1 MASWIYSQKTRVV
14 GIHRYFRKIMI
25 EKCIAFVFLS
35 LFLFSC
41 EKETTNKCEN
51 SQEGILKNLTGLDGC
66 GWIIQLSDGTKLEPI
81 NIDVFDIELLE
92 NKSVCIQYHERKDL
106 GSYCMVGKV
115 VEVDFI
121 E

>member
-1 MASWIYSQKTRVV
+1 MMVKS
-14 GIHRYFRKIMI
+14 
-25 EKCIAFVFLS
+25 IAFVIIS

-41 EKETTNKCEN
+41 EKESTNKCEN

-66 GWIIQLSDGTKLEPI
+66 GWIIQLSDSTKLEPI
-81 NIDVFDIELLE
+81 NIDDFDIELLE
-92 NKSVCIQYHERKDL
+92 NKSVCIQYHERTDL

-115 VEVDFI
+115 VEIDFL